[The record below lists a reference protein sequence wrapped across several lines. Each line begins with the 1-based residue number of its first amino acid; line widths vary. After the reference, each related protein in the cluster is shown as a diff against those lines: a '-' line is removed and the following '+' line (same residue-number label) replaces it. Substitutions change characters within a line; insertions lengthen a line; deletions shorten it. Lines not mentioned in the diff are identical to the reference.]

1 MLDNPLEDVG
11 PPVYVTNSLAL
22 NLTRAVLDG
31 HDVQYIT
38 VTWELRED
46 STMRTHGGVYVRLVS
61 DNGAFTNGLQEYG
74 YPGLETLEGDDDD
87 ATLYRATISLLLTE
101 YRATANYSVSTIKM
115 YDVAGNIATETFSDD
130 ASDEPQTWVRVVTT
144 DPDTTAPELDLNNIN
159 VSAVPTQP
167 DAPNGETLVSITYRA
182 RDDKSGLGSVNYR
195 LLDPQGTSHFEYHY
209 HENFYTTFFEGDPTS
224 WTTYAISVVLPV
236 GSAPG
241 TWGLESMELSDKVDN
256 TLSNSFVENVHFDVD
271 TDDSGRRLRTE
282 DATPRDRP
290 SNISPRMRFHVERTG
305 SGRPFFEK

>member
-74 YPGLETLEGDDDD
+74 YPGLETLDGDDDD

-101 YRATANYSVSTIKM
+101 YRATANYSVSTIK
-115 YDVAGNIATETFSDD
+115 ISFS
-130 ASDEPQTWVRVVTT
+130 SR
-144 DPDTTAPELDLNNIN
+144 I
-159 VSAVPTQP
+159 
-167 DAPNGETLVSITYRA
+167 R
-182 RDDKSGLGSVNYR
+182 
-195 LLDPQGTSHFEYHY
+195 
-209 HENFYTTFFEGDPTS
+209 
-224 WTTYAISVVLPV
+224 
-236 GSAPG
+236 
-241 TWGLESMELSDKVDN
+241 
-256 TLSNSFVENVHFDVD
+256 
-271 TDDSGRRLRTE
+271 
-282 DATPRDRP
+282 
-290 SNISPRMRFHVERTG
+290 
-305 SGRPFFEK
+305 